1 MQITIR
7 LYGQERLVEL
17 EDGDTILTTAMR
29 AGMDPPF
36 SCQLGACSTCRAKLI
51 EGTVRMDANDV
62 LTESEVAEGYI
73 LTCQSHPTSERI
85 VVDYD
90 M

>member
-7 LYGQERLVEL
+7 LYGEERLVEL

-62 LTESEVAEGYI
+62 LTESEVSEGYI